1 LRISAST
8 PSRTNYGEID
18 EMAELTAVILT
29 FLKAIGKYR
38 WYAVFISWMVAV
50 IGWAVVYKLPNDYQ
64 ASARVYVDTQS
75 ILKPLLSG
83 MTTLPNLDQQV
94 VFMRRTLISRPNV
107 ERVMRMVDLDVKTS
121 SAKDHEGVVNELMDK
136 IKIIGTERDDIYTIT
151 YNNSN
156 PKLGK
161 DVVQSLLTI
170 FVEGSFGGKKQDSEK
185 AVQFID
191 DQIKSYE
198 EKLATAETAMKD
210 FKIRNMGL
218 LPRQGTDY
226 SGKIAEMSDL
236 LNQARLEL
244 VEAEGAR
251 NAIKRQIAGDD
262 PAPVTGTDVADP
274 LDSNPELEGRIQTVN
289 KQLDGLRL
297 QYTEEHPDI
306 IGAKRLLAQLETKKK
321 EEAKKH
327 KRSADPGANYSP
339 MLQQMN
345 VALSVAEA
353 RVASLKARVDE
364 LGARTNRMR
373 GQSTAAPEVE
383 AQLAQ
388 LNRDYE
394 VNRSNYQKLVERRES
409 AKLSGDLSSATDM
422 LTFRVIDPPTVP
434 LSPSG
439 PNRPRLFSLVFA
451 GALVA
456 GLVVALLMSQVRPTF
471 LSQSSLREVTGV
483 PILGTIGMN
492 WTTEQKVKRRRR
504 LYAMGASVLALFGA
518 YGGVMAVILI
528 RPSL

>member
-1 LRISAST
+1 
-8 PSRTNYGEID
+8 
-18 EMAELTAVILT
+18 MAELTAVILS

-38 WYAVFISWMVAV
+38 WYAVAISWIVAI

-107 ERVMRMVDLDVKTS
+107 ERVMRMVDLDVKS
-121 SAKDHEGVVNELMDK
+121 STPKDHERQVDELMNS
-136 IKIIGTERDDIYTIT
+136 IKILGTERDDIYTIT
-151 YNNSN
+151 YNNPN

-198 EKLATAETAMKD
+198 EKLAAAESAMKD
-210 FKIRNMGL
+210 FKIRNMGM
-218 LPRQGTDY
+218 LPRQGSDY
-226 SGKIAEMSDL
+226 SGKLSETADL
-236 LNQARLEL
+236 LNAAKLEL
-244 VEAEGAR
+244 LEAEQSR

-262 PAPVTGTDVADP
+262 PAPVTAAEPAADP
-274 LDSNPELEGRIQTVN
+274 ADNPEIDGRIAAIN
-289 KQLDGLRL
+289 KQLDVLRL
-297 QYTEEHPDI
+297 QYTEAHPDI
-306 IGAKRLLAQLETKKK
+306 IASKRLLAQLDAKKK
-321 EEAKKH
+321 EEAKKR
-327 KRSADPGANYSP
+327 KRSSDPGMNYSP

-364 LGARTNRMR
+364 YNNRMSR
-373 GQSTAAPEVE
+373 MSSQSKEAPEVE

-388 LNRDYE
+388 LNRDYQ
-394 VNRSNYQKLVERRES
+394 VNRDNYQKLVERREA

-434 LSPSG
+434 LAPAG
-439 PNRPRLFSLVFA
+439 PNRPRLFSMVFA

-471 LSQSSLREVTGV
+471 LSQASLRDVTGV

-504 LYAMGASVLALFGA
+504 LYAMGASVFALFGA
-518 YGGVMAVILI
+518 YGGVMAAILI

>member
-1 LRISAST
+1 
-8 PSRTNYGEID
+8 
-18 EMAELTAVILT
+18 MAELTAVVLS

-38 WYAVFISWMVAV
+38 WYAVAISWIVALV
-50 IGWAVVYKLPNDYQ
+50 GWAVVYKLPNDYQ

-107 ERVMRMVDLDVKTS
+107 ERVMRMVDLDVKS
-121 SAKDHEGVVNELMDK
+121 SNAKAHERQVDDLMNN
-136 IKIIGTERDDIYTIT
+136 IKILGTERDDIYTIT
-151 YNNSN
+151 YNNPN

-161 DVVQSLLTI
+161 DIVQSLLTI

-191 DQIKSYE
+191 DQIKTYE
-198 EKLATAETAMKD
+198 EKLAAAESAMKD
-210 FKIRNMGL
+210 FKIRNMGM
-218 LPRQGTDY
+218 LPRTGSDY
-226 SGKIAEMSDL
+226 SGKMVETADL
-236 LNQARLEL
+236 LNAAKLEL
-244 VEAEGAR
+244 LEAEQSR

-262 PAPVTGTDVADP
+262 PAPVTAPAEAAGDTGD
-274 LDSNPELEGRIQTVN
+274 NPEIDGRISSLN
-289 KQLDGLRL
+289 KQLDVLRL
-297 QYTEEHPDI
+297 QYTEAHPDI
-306 IGAKRLLAQLETKKK
+306 VAAKRLIGQLDAKKK
-321 EEAKKH
+321 EEAKKR
-327 KRSADPGANYSP
+327 KRSSDPGINYSP

-353 RVASLKARVDE
+353 RVASLSARVAE
-364 LGARTNRMR
+364 YNSRMSRMR
-373 GQSTAAPEVE
+373 SQSTEAPEVE

-388 LNRDYE
+388 LNRDYA
-394 VNRSNYQKLVERRES
+394 VNRDNYQKLVERREA

-434 LSPSG
+434 LSPAG

-456 GLVVALLMSQVRPTF
+456 GLIVALLMSQVRPTF
-471 LSQSSLREVTGV
+471 LSQAALREVTGV

-504 LYAMGASVLALFGA
+504 LYAMGASIFALFGA
-518 YGGVMAVILI
+518 YGGVMAAILI

>member
-1 LRISAST
+1 
-8 PSRTNYGEID
+8 
-18 EMAELTAVILT
+18 MAELTAVILS

-38 WYAVFISWMVAV
+38 WYAVVISWVVAV

-75 ILKPLLSG
+75 ILKPLLSS

-121 SAKDHEGVVNELMDK
+121 TAKDHEKMVDDLMEK
-136 IKIIGTERDDIYTIT
+136 IKIVGTERDDIYTIT
-151 YNNSN
+151 YNNPN

-198 EKLATAETAMKD
+198 EKLAAAESAMKD
-210 FKIRNMGL
+210 FKIRNMGV
-218 LPRQGTDY
+218 LPKAGSDFSAKITD
-226 SGKIAEMSDL
+226 IADQLS
-236 LNQARLEL
+236 QSKLEL
-244 VEAEGAR
+244 AEAEQAR
-251 NAIKRQIAGDD
+251 NALRRQMGAGADSS
-262 PAPVTGTDVADP
+262 ASSAELVADVNP
-274 LDSNPELEGRIQTVN
+274 DLDARIQALE
-289 KQLDGLRL
+289 KQLDTLRL
-297 QYTEEHPDI
+297 QYTEQHPDVVA
-306 IGAKRLLAQLETKKK
+306 GRRLLAQLQARRK
-321 EEAKKH
+321 EEAKNH
-327 KRSADPGANYSP
+327 KRGADPGAGYSP

-345 VALSVAEA
+345 VALSAAEA
-353 RVASLKARVDE
+353 RVASLRARVDE
-364 LGARTNRMR
+364 YNQRYARIRA
-373 GQSTAAPEVE
+373 QSAAAPEVE

-388 LNRDYE
+388 LNRDYQ
-394 VNRSNYQKLVERRES
+394 VNHDNYQKLVERREA

-434 LSPSG
+434 LAPTG
-439 PNRPRLFSLVFA
+439 PNRPRLFSLVFV

-456 GLVVALLMSQVRPTF
+456 GLGVALLMSQVRPTF
-471 LSQSSLREVTGV
+471 LSQAALREVSGV

-492 WTTEQKVKRRRR
+492 WTTEQKIKRKRR
-504 LYAMGASVLALFGA
+504 LYAMGASVFALFGA
-518 YGGVMAVILI
+518 YGVVMAAILI
-528 RPSL
+528 RPAL

>member
-1 LRISAST
+1 
-8 PSRTNYGEID
+8 
-18 EMAELTAVILT
+18 MAELTAVILS

-38 WYAVFISWMVAV
+38 WYAVSVSWIVAI

-107 ERVMRMVDLDVKTS
+107 ERVMRMVDLDVKS
-121 SAKDHEGVVNELMDK
+121 STAKDHEAQVDNLMNS
-136 IKIIGTERDDIYTIT
+136 IKILGTERDDIYTIT
-151 YNNSN
+151 YNNPN

-198 EKLATAETAMKD
+198 EKLASAESAMKD
-210 FKIRNMGL
+210 FKIRNMGM
-218 LPRQGTDY
+218 LPRQGSDY
-226 SGKIAEMSDL
+226 SGKMVETADL
-236 LNQARLEL
+236 LNAAKLEL
-244 VEAEGAR
+244 LEAEQSR

-262 PAPVTGTDVADP
+262 PAPVTSAEAVADP
-274 LDSNPELEGRIQTVN
+274 ADNPEIDSRIAALN
-289 KQLDGLRL
+289 KQLDVLRL
-297 QYTEEHPDI
+297 QYTEAHPDI
-306 IGAKRLLAQLETKKK
+306 IASKRLLAQLDAKKK

-327 KRSADPGANYSP
+327 KRSADPGMNYSP

-364 LGARTNRMR
+364 YNSRMSR
-373 GQSTAAPEVE
+373 MSSQSKEAPEVE

-388 LNRDYE
+388 LNRDYQ
-394 VNRSNYQKLVERRES
+394 VNRDNYQKLVERREA

-434 LSPSG
+434 LAPAG
-439 PNRPRLFSLVFA
+439 PNRPRLFSMVFA
-451 GALVA
+451 GALAA

-471 LSQSSLREVTGV
+471 LSQASLREVTGV

-492 WTTEQKVKRRRR
+492 WTNEQKVKRRRR
-504 LYAMGASVLALFGA
+504 LYAMGASVFALFGA
-518 YGGVMAVILI
+518 YGGVMAAILI

>member
-1 LRISAST
+1 
-8 PSRTNYGEID
+8 
-18 EMAELTAVILT
+18 MAELTAVVLS

-38 WYAVFISWMVAV
+38 WYAVAISWVVAI

-107 ERVMRMVDLDVKTS
+107 ERVMRMVDLDVKS
-121 SAKDHEGVVNELMDK
+121 SNAKAHERQVDELMNS
-136 IKIIGTERDDIYTIT
+136 IKILGTERDDIYTIT
-151 YNNSN
+151 YNNPN

-198 EKLATAETAMKD
+198 EKLAFAESAMKD

-218 LPRQGTDY
+218 LPRQGSDY
-226 SGKIAEMSDL
+226 SGKMVETADL
-236 LNQARLEL
+236 QNAAKLEL
-244 VEAEGAR
+244 LEAEQAR

-262 PAPVTGTDVADP
+262 PAPVSAPAEVAADP
-274 LDSNPELEGRIQTVN
+274 ADNPEIDGRISAIN
-289 KQLDGLRL
+289 KQLDLLRL

-306 IGAKRLLAQLETKKK
+306 VASKRLLGQLDAKKK
-321 EEAKKH
+321 EEAKKR
-327 KRSADPGANYSP
+327 KRSSDPGMNYSP

-364 LGARTNRMR
+364 YNTRMGRMR
-373 GQSTAAPEVE
+373 SQSQEAPEVE

-388 LNRDYE
+388 LNRDYA
-394 VNRSNYQKLVERRES
+394 VNRDNYQKLVERREA

-434 LSPSG
+434 LTPAG

-451 GALVA
+451 AALIA

-471 LSQSSLREVTGV
+471 LSQASLREVTGI

-504 LYAMGASVLALFGA
+504 LYAMGASVFALFGA
-518 YGGVMAVILI
+518 YGGVMAAILI

>member
-1 LRISAST
+1 
-8 PSRTNYGEID
+8 
-18 EMAELTAVILT
+18 MAELTAVVLS

-38 WYAVFISWMVAV
+38 WYAVAISWVVAI

-75 ILKPLLSG
+75 ILKPLLSS

-107 ERVMRMVDLDVKTS
+107 ERVMRMVDLDVKS
-121 SAKDHEGVVNELMDK
+121 STAKDHEAQVDSLMNS
-136 IKIIGTERDDIYTIT
+136 IKILGTERDDIYTIT
-151 YNNSN
+151 YNNPN

-191 DQIKSYE
+191 DQIKTYE
-198 EKLATAETAMKD
+198 EKLAAAESAMKD
-210 FKIRNMGL
+210 FKIRNMGM
-218 LPRQGTDY
+218 LPRTGSDY
-226 SGKIAEMSDL
+226 SGKMVETADL
-236 LNQARLEL
+236 LNAAKLEL
-244 VEAEGAR
+244 LEAEQSR

-262 PAPVTGTDVADP
+262 PAPVTAAAEAGADP
-274 LDSNPELEGRIQTVN
+274 AENPEIDGRMSALN
-289 KQLDGLRL
+289 KQLDLLRL

-306 IGAKRLLAQLETKKK
+306 IAAKRLLAQLDAKKK
-321 EEAKKH
+321 EEAKKR
-327 KRSADPGANYSP
+327 KRSSDPGINYSP

-364 LGARTNRMR
+364 YNSRMGRMR
-373 GQSTAAPEVE
+373 SQSNEAPEVE

-388 LNRDYE
+388 LNRDYQ
-394 VNRSNYQKLVERRES
+394 VNRDNYQKLVERREA

-434 LSPSG
+434 LTPAG

-471 LSQSSLREVTGV
+471 LSQASLREVTGI

-492 WTTEQKVKRRRR
+492 WTNEQKVKRRRR
-504 LYAMGASVLALFGA
+504 LYAMGASVFALFGA
-518 YGGVMAVILI
+518 YGGVMAAILI